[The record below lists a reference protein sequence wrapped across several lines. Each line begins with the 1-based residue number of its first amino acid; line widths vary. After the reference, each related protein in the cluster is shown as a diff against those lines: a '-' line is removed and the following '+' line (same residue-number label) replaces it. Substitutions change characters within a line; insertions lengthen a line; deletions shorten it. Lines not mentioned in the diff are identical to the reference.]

1 MESKKLNGYEIEFI
15 TKYEYCN
22 LPMYEDRDW
31 LNDKIYVGLVSD
43 ISEELAEKI
52 VDNLISSS
60 FKDTLIGLD
69 TIYKHDGENINIY
82 KNYIESNI
90 NIANMYTCKTTKQS
104 FQTLSDLPYCIITKI
119 KLEVICEKT

>member
-52 VDNLISSS
+52 VDFIH
-60 FKDTLIGLD
+60 DDIGGG
-69 TIYKHDGENINIY
+69 YKEYNDIGY
-82 KNYIESNI
+82 K
-90 NIANMYTCKTTKQS
+90 YTSKQS
-104 FQTLSDLPYCIITKI
+104 FQTLSDLPYCVITKI
-119 KLEVICEKT
+119 K